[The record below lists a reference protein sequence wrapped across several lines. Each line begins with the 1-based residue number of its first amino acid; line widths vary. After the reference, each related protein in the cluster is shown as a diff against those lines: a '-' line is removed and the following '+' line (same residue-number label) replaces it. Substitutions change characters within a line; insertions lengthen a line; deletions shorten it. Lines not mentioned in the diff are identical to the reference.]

1 MGECS
6 GMLSN
11 DDTLKSL
18 HYPAHNTVLNWW
30 ISSLLILLN
39 SSWECLTT
47 ETPASTALSDRKL
60 GHSIPLL
67 CFFYSLF
74 WGITSFLLE
83 MKVNRTSHWT
93 AAIEGGEGRERREGR
108 GPANGFSLEWREI
121 GGERRERE
129 GCTTVPFHLQPPITP
144 LHYAYTYTLSFSHI
158 NTQTNTHTHRR
169 IVSCSPMCEHAWG

>member
-108 GPANGFSLEWREI
+108 GPERER
-121 GGERRERE
+121 GERERY
-129 GCTTVPFHLQPPITP
+129 TTVPFHLQPPITP
-144 LHYAYTYTLSFSHI
+144 LHYAYTFCAYTYTLSFSHI